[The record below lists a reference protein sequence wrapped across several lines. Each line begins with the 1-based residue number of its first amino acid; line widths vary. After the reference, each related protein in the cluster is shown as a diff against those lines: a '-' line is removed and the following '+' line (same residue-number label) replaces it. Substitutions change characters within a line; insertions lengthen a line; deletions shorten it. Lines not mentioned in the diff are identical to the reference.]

1 MLGASATAADVEAER
16 VDAMEV
22 RMIAE
27 HSKMVTDLASKN
39 KEVDAFERRT
49 AQYRADV
56 REYDE
61 ALRRHHNQM
70 LDAMG
75 ELAFETLQRQSA
87 AAGIESSGPQGVSRT
102 DLDLARAIVPNTI
115 GAGRPCGR
123 PNGFAVLLSGLIA
136 PQEADELIR
145 VSEALGFRQIVKNIS
160 DNYDQVTEISHISN

>member
-70 LDAMG
+70 LDDMG

-115 GAGRPCGR
+115 GAGRPGGGK
-123 PNGFAVLLSGLIA
+123 PFAVLLDGLIA